1 MTWEYQHLKRQ
12 LGLPGDPL
20 LDLFERFCER
30 AHAAL
35 DTMEWSWKF
44 SGPQVLADRVFWLGA
59 GGHREATSRHLLWL
73 ADALGLRADG
83 HPGGFEAWA
92 ELVRHG
98 TERALVAYAGPNPA
112 TGRAPVIKIYL
123 TLDPGRVADRPALAR
138 PPGGLADVLTG
149 GPIDGL
155 TDSLTGGLVVPASTG
170 VLRCQT
176 FELGG
181 GEASRIYLL
190 VSESDHDDPATAALM
205 TALVGPR
212 GAALARL
219 HPRAGVAFKADGTD
233 MLGLALRATGADGPH
248 AAQVL
253 SPVLV
258 PLLAAAHR
266 HDALYERLDRVTWVT
281 VPLDEQSLRL
291 PRELR
296 EMNVYVRLHR

>member
-1 MTWEYQHLKRQ
+1 VTWEYQHLKRQ

-59 GGHREATSRHLLWL
+59 GGHREVTSRHLLWL
-73 ADALGLRADG
+73 ADALGLRAEG
-83 HPGGFEAWA
+83 HPGGFEAWK

-123 TLDPGRVADRPALAR
+123 TLDPRWVIDRPALAR
-138 PPGGLADVLTG
+138 LPGGLV
-149 GPIDGL
+149 DGL
-155 TDSLTGGLVVPASTG
+155 AVPASTG

-176 FELGG
+176 FEFGG

-190 VSESDHDDPATAALM
+190 VSESCNDDPATAALM
-205 TALVGPR
+205 TALAGPR

-219 HPRAGVAFKADGTD
+219 QPRAGVAFKADGTD

-248 AAQVL
+248 PAQVL
-253 SPVLV
+253 SPVRV
-258 PLLAAAHR
+258 PLLAAATR

-281 VPLDEQSLRL
+281 VPLDEESLRL

-296 EMNVYVRLHR
+296 EMNVYVRLCQ